1 MGAIFRC
8 DIYHSVSPIGEI
20 QLLRENGRRVLAA
33 TLGEHSYTLGEVE
46 LMESD
51 CIVIGNEGH
60 GIDEKISIHD
70 FRMVQGPT
78 HTNLIFDVVVPLK
91 FRLSDEEVMNRIKE
105 GIRSMQGNYFGVV
118 KIDKPYIME

>member
-1 MGAIFRC
+1 MYLH
-8 DIYHSVSPIGEI
+8 DLLIY
-20 QLLRENGRRVLAA
+20 
-33 TLGEHSYTLGEVE
+33 E
-46 LMESD
+46 LD
-51 CIVIGNEGH
+51 
-60 GIDEKISIHD
+60 DEKISIHD